1 MSNMAMAG
9 DNEIEDYPN
18 YPAYVQVRILNA
30 LIKAAQSHR
39 KAWKI
44 GTSVVDG
51 DDCYEVWS
59 HDRPGVAGPYFVK
72 PHNDG
77 SKGGFVYAGHT
88 KEPEPTVWLRCTC
101 PAGEHSL
108 PCWHA
113 ARVHLRLSR
122 EHRARLRK
130 GGGDNYDISSEDG
143 TC

>member
-1 MSNMAMAG
+1 MARAG
-9 DNEIEDYPN
+9 DNEIEDYPD

-44 GTSVVDG
+44 GTSTVNG

-59 HDRPGVAGPYFVK
+59 HDRPGVSGPYFVR
-72 PHNDG
+72 PHYDG
-77 SKGGFVYAGHT
+77 SSGGFVYAGHVGHT
-88 KEPEPTVWLRCTC
+88 KVDEPVVWLRCTC

-113 ARVHLRLSR
+113 ARVHLRLTR
-122 EHRARLRK
+122 EYKTRK
-130 GGGDNYDISSEDG
+130 EGGDDYDIQGEDD